1 MFSIKEPPAAAFR
14 SPLQFSQ
21 GKGAGKC
28 KCFEHFALKRTP
40 YNTEEMEGEEGCG
53 LREGKKTRCTAAS
66 ILAMNDCKQFTLH
79 QEEKTL

>member
-1 MFSIKEPPAAAFR
+1 MLSIKEPPAAAFR

-66 ILAMNDCKQFTLH
+66 ILFTLD
-79 QEEKTL
+79 QEERTL